1 MTNFKNSLG
10 NKSRISE
17 AKSLSEPNLYR
28 KPMMS
33 NPRIDQ
39 RLHVQVIKKDLPL
52 TFKPSKREMARKGR
66 SALNV
71 LNERKA
77 AKSER
82 TVRLRIDI

>member
-1 MTNFKNSLG
+1 
-10 NKSRISE
+10 
-17 AKSLSEPNLYR
+17 
-28 KPMMS
+28 MMN
-33 NPRIDQ
+33 NPRIDEC
-39 RLHVQVIKKDLPL
+39 LYVQDIKKDLPL
-52 TFKPSKREMARKGR
+52 TFKPSKREMARKGL